1 MGCSESMPWRRDDA
15 ISLRPARA
23 EDEAFLYAVYAA
35 TRADEL
41 ALLTWDQAQK
51 DAFLTMQ
58 FTAQHRH
65 YHTYYAG
72 AEFQLVLLNGRPV
85 GRLYVAR
92 QADDILLIDIVLL
105 PDYRNAGIGTF
116 LLTDLLAEARQAS
129 KPVRLHVEPWNPAR
143 RLYERLGFNRIAEHG
158 LYWLMEWSP
167 PGAVGTA

>member
-1 MGCSESMPWRRDDA
+1 MTWRRDGA

-72 AEFQLVLLNGRPV
+72 ADFQLVLLNGRPV

-92 QADDILLIDIVLL
+92 QADDILLIDIALL
-105 PDYRNAGIGTF
+105 PDYRNTGIGTF
-116 LLTDLLAEARQAS
+116 LLTDLLAEKGADPRVAVVRQ
-129 KPVRLHVEPWNPAR
+129 
-143 RLYERLGFNRIAEHG
+143 ERN
-158 LYWLMEWSP
+158 
-167 PGAVGTA
+167 VD